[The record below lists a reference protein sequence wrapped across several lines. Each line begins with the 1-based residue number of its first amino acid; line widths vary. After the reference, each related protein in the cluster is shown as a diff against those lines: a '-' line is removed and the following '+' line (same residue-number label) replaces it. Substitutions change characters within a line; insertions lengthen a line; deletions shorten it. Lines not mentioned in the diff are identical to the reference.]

1 MSYYELLWVTMK
13 IIGTYLNLSEPIKQT
28 FTKRT
33 TIISCQKGAE
43 CYTRRKRR
51 RWVVLDVRPIVAF
64 FVRGRNRPLITRN
77 SRNYIIP
84 PIPAPAPARLVSG
97 LSSFFSA
104 STHSVVRNIE
114 AIDAAFSRATRET
127 LVGSIIPTA
136 SISS

>member
-1 MSYYELLWVTMK
+1 MSLNSLKSLNSLYQSLREALLTFH
-13 IIGTYLNLSEPIKQT
+13 LSVFT
-28 FTKRT
+28 FHF
-33 TIISCQKGAE
+33 ISCQKGAE
-43 CYTRRKRR
+43 CNTRRKRR

-64 FVRGRNRPLITRN
+64 FVRGRNRSLITRN

-84 PIPAPAPARLVSG
+84 PIPAPAPARFVSG

-114 AIDAAFSRATRET
+114 AIDAAFSRATRDT
-127 LVGSIIPTA
+127 LVGSMIPAA